1 VILLDTNVLSE
12 LMRAAPEPKVL
23 QWVDRQPAADIF
35 VCAVAK
41 AEIELG
47 IGLLPDGKRKDQLA
61 AAAKDVFADLSQRC
75 LPFDDAA
82 ASAYARL
89 VVERQRAG
97 RPISVED
104 AQIAAIALVHRVAIA
119 TRNTGDF
126 QGIEG
131 LRVLNPWEQE
141 PLL

>member
-1 VILLDTNVLSE
+1 VILLNTNVLSE

-41 AEIELG
+41 AEIGLG

-61 AAAKDVFADLSQRC
+61 AAVKDVFADLSQRC

-82 ASAYARL
+82 ASAFARL
-89 VVERQRAG
+89 VVKRQRSG
-97 RPISVED
+97 RPISVKG

-119 TRNTGDF
+119 PATPAIFRG
-126 QGIEG
+126 
-131 LRVLNPWEQE
+131 
-141 PLL
+141 

>member
-1 VILLDTNVLSE
+1 VT
-12 LMRAAPEPKVL
+12 
-23 QWVDRQPAADIF
+23 
-35 VCAVAK
+35 K

-47 IGLLPDGKRKDQLA
+47 IGLLPDGRRKDQLA
-61 AAAKDVFADLSQRC
+61 AAANDVFADLSQRC

-89 VVERQRAG
+89 VVKRQRSG

-119 TRNTGDF
+119 TRNAGDF

-141 PLL
+141 SLL